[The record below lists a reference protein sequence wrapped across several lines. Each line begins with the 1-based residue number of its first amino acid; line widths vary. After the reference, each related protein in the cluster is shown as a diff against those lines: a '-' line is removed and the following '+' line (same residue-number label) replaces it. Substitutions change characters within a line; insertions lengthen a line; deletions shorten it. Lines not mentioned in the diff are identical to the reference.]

1 MPAVKR
7 AHSLLHQLTRAAPFV
22 EFEAQLHFH
31 FNNPAAV
38 PELPAAVVFGVSV
51 CVPDASWM
59 RVQWGFL
66 LGAGNLW
73 RIFTLIPRSRSKCRP
88 GFVIAPVNLATN
100 SQLKGNFNV
109 SDVG

>member
-59 RVQWGFL
+59 RVQWGV
-66 LGAGNLW
+66 
-73 RIFTLIPRSRSKCRP
+73 
-88 GFVIAPVNLATN
+88 FVG
-100 SQLKGNFNV
+100 SWQF
-109 SDVG
+109 